1 MKRDKT
7 LDIIKA
13 CASCEYA
20 SLLHLTDQVLCSRRG
35 IVDADFSCRRFSYDP
50 LKRNPKPFP
59 QPELEFVDVNE
70 NNEKKADISSCN
82 EESMSEESNNNAENA
97 PLGVGGNT

>member
-20 SLLHLTDQVLCSRRG
+20 SLLHLSDQVLCSRRG

-50 LKRNPKPFP
+50 LKRTPKPFP
-59 QPELEFVDVNE
+59 RPELEFVDVDE
-70 NNEKKADISSCN
+70 NNEKKPESSSCN
-82 EESMSEESNNNAENA
+82 DDSLPEEQNNTAENA
-97 PLGVGGNT
+97 PHGVGGNT